1 MPAKPKRAAK
11 AESEQHTRERLL
23 EAASHVFSKKGY
35 SGATVK
41 AIAQEAGCNVS
52 LISYHFDGK
61 EGLFKALLESF
72 GRERLKDAEKILSP
86 PDNIADLRAKLRL
99 WMEQFLL
106 CQVQDDSIC
115 GILHRENILE
125 EEFLWDIFQGTFLKT
140 FEAMVKFFDSARK
153 SGITRK
159 EVDPVSTV
167 TMMFGSLIHVGRN
180 QKIQKKIMNTS
191 IADEKYR
198 AFVITQFVD
207 ILLNGIS
214 GSNP

>member
-1 MPAKPKRAAK
+1 MPRKPKK

-23 EAASHVFSKKGY
+23 QAASQVFAKKGF

-41 AIAQEAGCNVS
+41 AIADQAGCNIS

-61 EGLFKALLESF
+61 EGLFRALLEGF
-72 GRERLKDAEKILSP
+72 GKERLKDAEKILSAP
-86 PDNIADLRAKLRL
+86 ENIADMRAKLRL
-99 WMEQFLL
+99 WAEQFLQ
-106 CQVQDDSIC
+106 CQVQDDSLC
-115 GILHRENILE
+115 AILHRENILE
-125 EEFLWDIFQGTFLKT
+125 EDFLWDIFEGTFLKT
-140 FEAMVKFFDSARK
+140 FGAMVTFFESARK

-159 EVDPVSTV
+159 DVDPVITV

-198 AFVITQFVD
+198 HFVTAQFID

-214 GSNP
+214 GSNA